1 VKAFISEARAA
12 GAFEV
17 WVITNQSNAADM
29 AMYAACGLRRENP
42 DVMLAL
48 PLTTLLPSTRWNV
61 RSARADG
68 HRGRGSTRRGGLAA
82 PAMAP

>member
-17 WVITNQSNAADM
+17 WVITNQSNAADI

-42 DVMLAL
+42 
-48 PLTTLLPSTRWNV
+48 T
-61 RSARADG
+61 
-68 HRGRGSTRRGGLAA
+68 
-82 PAMAP
+82 